1 MAVQVERQS
10 LRDEERVIFDSCA
23 VIFIQGDGR
32 VLRGCVDLVLEVLPA
47 TRPDLRLAVVVL
59 VHGDAVDVVEE
70 GPRGFLAFV
79 VFLEARG
86 ERYVG
91 IVVALL
97 VRHGKA
103 HAGAVFKS
111 AAFKDTVHVELP
123 ALPDV
128 DVAARPARLVVLHD
142 GRAFDAH
149 IVRVGGYVDAAAVAF
164 SVVLGVRTAV
174 DEHRRSG
181 FEVNRAALFER
192 VVLAE
197 GAALDRGIARAA
209 AVPDGAAVVVRA
221 VVGEGAVLELESSV
235 VHDRAAGMA
244 RRPVVV
250 EQSPRGYQFVAVI
263 FDEDAAAIVGFIV
276 HDGAARDF
284 DRALPLVH
292 GATLG
297 G

>member
-32 VLRGCVDLVLEVLPA
+32 AGLCGVNLGLEVPPGA
-47 TRPDLRLAVVVL
+47 RSNLRLAVVVL
-59 VHGDAVDVVEE
+59 VHGDTGNIVEE
-70 GPRGFLAFV
+70 VLRGNIIVGCV
-79 VFLEARG
+79 VRCEARG
-86 ERYVG
+86 ERDVG
-91 IVVALL
+91 VVVALL
-97 VRHGKA
+97 VRHDKA
-103 HAGAVFKS
+103 HAGTVLQCA
-111 AAFKDTVHVELP
+111 VHVELP
-123 ALPDV
+123 AFPDV

-142 GRAFDAH
+142 GRALDAH
-149 IVRVGGYVDAAAVAF
+149 VLRVGGYVDAAAVAF
-164 SVVLGVRTAV
+164 GVVLGVRAAV
-174 DEHRRSG
+174 DRHLRPG
-181 FEVNRAALFER
+181 LEVNRAALFER